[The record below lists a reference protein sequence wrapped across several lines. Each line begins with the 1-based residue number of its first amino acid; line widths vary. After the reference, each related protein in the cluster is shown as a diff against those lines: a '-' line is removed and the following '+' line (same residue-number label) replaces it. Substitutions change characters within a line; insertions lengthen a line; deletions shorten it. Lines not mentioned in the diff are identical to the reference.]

1 MQYYVGCHEEVRYN
15 KFVVFAG
22 NGILGGGLNFM
33 AQFDVYSTSV
43 ENIIGWI
50 KSGEVAIPEIQR
62 PFVWDSSKVR
72 DLLDSLYRGFPVGYI
87 IVWKN
92 PDVKLKDGRLSAGK
106 KILID
111 GQQRITALQAAIAGL
126 LIMDTNYK
134 KKQIRIAFN
143 PQTEQFEVC
152 NSAIEKDTK
161 WIPDISKIFDVS
173 FNQYAFVGEYCQKN
187 NLVGQEAEIN
197 NTIMR
202 LTAIKAISIGVTEL
216 SQALSIDEVTEI
228 FIRIN
233 SQGVVL
239 SQADFAMSKISSDD
253 CYGGN
258 ETRKMIDYFCHFM
271 QKPADY
277 EIIASNDEEFA
288 KSDAFRKIKWVVKEQ
303 EDIYVPSYTDVLR
316 VSFTHIFYRGKIADL
331 VSLLSGRDFETR
343 ENVEAIAEESFK
355 KLRQGVEA
363 FVNETNFKRYLMI
376 VRSTGIIDASL
387 VKSRNVLNFGYI
399 LYLSLKDRD
408 IDAAKIE
415 SIVRRWIV
423 LSMLTGRYS
432 GSAESAIDYDIK
444 RFMEKD
450 PEQFLKNT
458 EAGELS
464 DAYWNHMLVMNL
476 DTSVSSSPYFLVYLM
491 AQVKSGARGFLS
503 KQINVQS
510 LIEQRGDI
518 HHIFPKK
525 YLQKNGINNRKDYNQ
540 VANYVYTQSEINIKI
555 KDDAPCDYME
565 RMKAQVAGE
574 GSYYGGIISQEDL
587 EKNFAENCV
596 PVEFMDMDI
605 SDYQVF
611 LDQRRRL
618 MAAYIRKYYEGL
630 E

>member
-1 MQYYVGCHEEVRYN
+1 
-15 KFVVFAG
+15 
-22 NGILGGGLNFM
+22 M

-50 KSGEVAIPEIQR
+50 RSGEVAIPEIQR
-62 PFVWDSSKVR
+62 PFVWDASKVR

-92 PDVKLKDGRLSAGK
+92 PDVRLRDGTMSAGK

-126 LIMDTNYK
+126 YITDASYRK
-134 KKQIRIAFN
+134 KPIRIAFN

-152 NSAIEKDTK
+152 NSAIENNVK
-161 WIPDISKIFDVS
+161 WIPDISKVFDIS
-173 FNQYAFVGEYCQKN
+173 FNQYAFVGAYCQKN
-187 NLVGQEAEIN
+187 DILGHESEIN
-197 NTIMR
+197 TTIMK
-202 LTAIKAISIGVTEL
+202 LTSIKAISLGVTEL

-253 CYGGN
+253 RYGGN
-258 ETRKMIDYFCHFM
+258 EIRKMIDYFCHFM
-271 QKPADY
+271 QRPADY
-277 EIIASNDEEFA
+277 EMIASNDVEFA
-288 KSDAFRKIKWVVKEQ
+288 GSDALQKIKWVIREQ

-316 VSFTHIFYRGKIADL
+316 VSFTHIFHRGKIADL

-343 ENVEAIAEESFK
+343 ENIEAIAEDSFK

-376 VRSTGIIDASL
+376 VRSTGMIDASL
-387 VKSRNVLNFGYI
+387 VRSKNVLNFGYI
-399 LYLSLKDRD
+399 LYLSLKDRGF
-408 IDAAKIE
+408 DAAKIE

-432 GSAESAIDYDIK
+432 SSAPESAIDYDIK
-444 RFMEKD
+444 RFMEQD
-450 PEQFLKNT
+450 PEQFLRNT
-458 EAGELS
+458 EAGALS
-464 DAYWNHMLVMNL
+464 DAYWNYTLVTTL

-525 YLQKNGINNRKDYNQ
+525 YLQRNGINNRKDYNQ
-540 VANYVYTQSEINIKI
+540 IANYVYTQSEINIKI

-565 RMKAQVAGE
+565 RMKQQVAGE
-574 GSYYGGIISQEDL
+574 GSFYGGIHSQEDL
-587 EKNFAENCV
+587 EANLAENCV
-596 PVEFMDMDI
+596 PAELMNMDV
-605 SDYQVF
+605 SDYQRF
-611 LDQRRRL
+611 LHERRKL